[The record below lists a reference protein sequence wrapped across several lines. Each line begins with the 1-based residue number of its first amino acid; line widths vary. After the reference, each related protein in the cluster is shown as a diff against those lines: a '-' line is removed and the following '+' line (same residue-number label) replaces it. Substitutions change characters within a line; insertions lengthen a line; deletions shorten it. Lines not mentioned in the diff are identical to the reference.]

1 MTAFRVFVVGM
12 VFFGSYA
19 SLSLVWD
26 LADLFMGLLAMTNLY
41 AIARLGK
48 YAFMALKDYTA
59 QQKAGIKEPVFK
71 ASLMKDQA
79 VVAAWGNEEQFFK
92 ETANAASNLSQK

>member
-1 MTAFRVFVVGM
+1 
-12 VFFGSYA
+12 
-19 SLSLVWD
+19 
-26 LADLFMGLLAMTNLY
+26 
-41 AIARLGK
+41 
-48 YAFMALKDYTA
+48 MALKDYTS

-79 VVAAWGNEEQFFK
+79 GVAAWGNEEQFFK

>member
-1 MTAFRVFVVGM
+1 
-12 VFFGSYA
+12 
-19 SLSLVWD
+19 
-26 LADLFMGLLAMTNLY
+26 MGLLAMTNLY

-48 YAFMALKDYTA
+48 YAFMALKDYTS

-79 VVAAWGNEEQFFK
+79 GVAAWGNEEQFFK